1 MGRQRLD
8 ESPDA
13 DIFQKVA
20 YELDTRGGETY
31 FNGSKATQ
39 ITLEMMGKTK

>member
-20 YELDTRGGETY
+20 YEWTQGEV
-31 FNGSKATQ
+31 KH
-39 ITLEMMGKTK
+39 TLIDQRPLK